1 MEIHI
6 LFIILISAG
15 LAFGIYGV
23 VIQQGAN
30 LVRMDVRTLA
40 MGLAWGAIQLCA
52 SLIGYGTGRWILN
65 FEMGREH
72 SSFWANLL
80 AGLILAGIGVRMLM
94 KALQKKTF
102 LEHRM
107 EKLDIREDV
116 VLSMRLCA
124 HGFFAGIAAG
134 LLQFN
139 LPLVLACA
147 FVISSISAAG
157 GYISGRVWG
166 VELCGKAYAICGGL
180 FCLVSI
186 ALQLM

>member
-1 MEIHI
+1 MDIYT
-6 LFIILISAG
+6 LFIILISVG
-15 LAFGIYGV
+15 IAFGVYGV
-23 VIQQGAN
+23 VVQRGAN
-30 LVRMDVRTLA
+30 LVRIDTRTVMMALI
-40 MGLAWGAIQLCA
+40 WGAVQLGA
-52 SLIGYGTGRWILN
+52 SLIGYAAGSCILRLEMARDRSIFWIHLV
-65 FEMGREH
+65 
-72 SSFWANLL
+72 
-80 AGLILAGIGVRMLM
+80 AGVIFACIGIRMLL
-94 KALQKKTF
+94 KAFQKKTF

-157 GYISGRVWG
+157 GYIS
-166 VELCGKAYAICGGL
+166 
-180 FCLVSI
+180 
-186 ALQLM
+186 